1 MIQHLIYK
9 CPKCHNTLLVS
20 NKMLH
25 DLRCTEDNP
34 ATYENVLRQSK
45 IPDDNVPPSYYQDNS
60 SSQYSNSMRKSNCD
74 GTTSDIK
81 KSINFNGEEEYI
93 ETKYD
98 AEGNIISRKKT
109 ENIGY
114 EVPQNNYQEVSEFY
128 EYEQGNDNNIY
139 MDNNS
144 INNNYYV
151 EPSVEINNN
160 QQVIYHTAEAQEIVY
175 EAPAKYDPNITI
187 NKPIQQ
193 TIINSD
199 VSLSDTVMDDIIRS
213 TMKAAGN
220 SNINIQINNGNIG
233 NNNGFL
239 NDPNNLGDISTYN
252 FNQTNIVNNI
262 NNISGTNAY
271 NPNLN
276 FDINSLMNPG
286 FNNNGLNFDM
296 NNNDL
301 DANSGNDDILRKTAG
316 IGSHNYP
323 KKDNYY

>member
-60 SSQYSNSMRKSNCD
+60 SSQYSNSMRKSNGD
-74 GTTSDIK
+74 GTTSDIR

-139 MDNNS
+139 KRRKKLYM
-144 INNNYYV
+144 
-151 EPSVEINNN
+151 
-160 QQVIYHTAEAQEIVY
+160 
-175 EAPAKYDPNITI
+175 
-187 NKPIQQ
+187 KPLQNMIQ
-193 TIINSD
+193 T
-199 VSLSDTVMDDIIRS
+199 
-213 TMKAAGN
+213 
-220 SNINIQINNGNIG
+220 
-233 NNNGFL
+233 
-239 NDPNNLGDISTYN
+239 
-252 FNQTNIVNNI
+252 
-262 NNISGTNAY
+262 
-271 NPNLN
+271 
-276 FDINSLMNPG
+276 
-286 FNNNGLNFDM
+286 
-296 NNNDL
+296 
-301 DANSGNDDILRKTAG
+301 
-316 IGSHNYP
+316 
-323 KKDNYY
+323 

>member
-45 IPDDNVPPSYYQDNS
+45 IMDDNIQTSYIPENP
-60 SSQYSNSMRKSNCD
+60 SSQYSESFRKSNGD
-74 GTTSDIK
+74 GTSSDIK
-81 KSINFNGEEEYI
+81 KNINFNGEEEYI

-98 AEGNIISRKKT
+98 AEGNIISRKKM

-114 EVPQNNYQEVSEFY
+114 EVPQNNIQEVSEFY
-128 EYEQGNDNNIY
+128 EYEQDNGNNIY
-139 MDNNS
+139 MDNE
-144 INNNYYV
+144 INNNYYI

-199 VSLSDTVMDDIIRS
+199 VNLSDKVMDDIIRS

-233 NNNGFL
+233 NNNGFIS
-239 NDPNNLGDISTYN
+239 DPNNLGDISTYN

-262 NNISGTNAY
+262 NNISGSNAY
-271 NPNLN
+271 NQNLN
-276 FDINSLMNPG
+276 LDLNSILNPG
-286 FNNNGLNFDM
+286 YNNNGFNFDM
-296 NNNDL
+296 NNNNNIDS
-301 DANSGNDDILRKTAG
+301 NNGTDDVLRRTAG
-316 IGSHNYP
+316 IGSHNYTNMN
-323 KKDNYY
+323 NYY

>member
-1 MIQHLIYK
+1 M
-9 CPKCHNTLLVS
+9 KCH
-20 NKMLH
+20 
-25 DLRCTEDNP
+25 
-34 ATYENVLRQSK
+34 K
-45 IPDDNVPPSYYQDNS
+45 I
-60 SSQYSNSMRKSNCD
+60 
-74 GTTSDIK
+74 
-81 KSINFNGEEEYI
+81 
-93 ETKYD
+93 
-98 AEGNIISRKKT
+98 IIR
-109 ENIGY
+109 
-114 EVPQNNYQEVSEFY
+114 
-128 EYEQGNDNNIY
+128 
-139 MDNNS
+139 NNS

-323 KKDNYY
+323 KEDNYY